1 MAVSK
6 FWFNYYRSE
15 DDCFN
20 LGSVDLVR
28 HMCKECTLANSYTSY
43 HPLFK
48 YSRGKGS
55 ILASESLLS
64 SVTMFYKIKKPSVS
78 TRFLPL
84 ETIVVMSLTYSIKNP
99 SSKWRFPKHFA
110 LNSTDYTGYS
120 DLIYKLLSD
129 NDIADILNIS
139 CRQIW
144 KLIHDIK
151 ELYRLKRSTHYD

>member
-1 MAVSK
+1 MSK
-6 FWFNYYRSE
+6 RRAFEQRINTLNNHDMKTIINIISNSLYVYNQILWQCPNF
-15 DDCFN
+15 DLITIGDCFN

-78 TRFLPL
+78 TRFQ
-84 ETIVVMSLTYSIKNP
+84 
-99 SSKWRFPKHFA
+99 
-110 LNSTDYTGYS
+110 
-120 DLIYKLLSD
+120 LL
-129 NDIADILNIS
+129 
-139 CRQIW
+139 
-144 KLIHDIK
+144 
-151 ELYRLKRSTHYD
+151 

>member
-1 MAVSK
+1 MSK
-6 FWFNYYRSE
+6 RRAFEQRINTLNNHDMKTIINIISNSLYVYNQILWQCPNF
-15 DDCFN
+15 DLITIGDCFN

-99 SSKWRFPKHFA
+99 SSKWRFF
-110 LNSTDYTGYS
+110 S
-120 DLIYKLLSD
+120 
-129 NDIADILNIS
+129 
-139 CRQIW
+139 
-144 KLIHDIK
+144 
-151 ELYRLKRSTHYD
+151 